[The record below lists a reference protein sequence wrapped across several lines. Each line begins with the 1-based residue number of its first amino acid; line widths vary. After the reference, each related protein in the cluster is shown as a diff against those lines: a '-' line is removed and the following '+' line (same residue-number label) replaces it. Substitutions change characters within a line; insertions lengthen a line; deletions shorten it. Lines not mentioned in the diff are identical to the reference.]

1 MKELVK
7 GSGSGGLNAYY
18 YVEGRDPSHPLPVET
33 IKVKVKESG
42 PVVNSILVAAQAPG
56 CRYLTREIR
65 LVEGLDR
72 IDLVN
77 YIDKTNVLT
86 PEGVHIAFP
95 FEVPEGILRYGLA
108 QANSRVEEDQ
118 LPGANRNFITS
129 TDWIDISNNEYGVT
143 VTLPETPIFEAGAI
157 TMDEIVYGYVDQIE
171 PTQTFYSY
179 IMNNY
184 WETNYKASQEGPF
197 VFQYSILPHKVLNL
211 PDAVKAGIASRQPLI
226 AVRVSADLQPLV
238 PLLNWNNPDVIATGL
253 RPAPDKEGIIVTLF
267 NPGEQEERMDINC
280 KGLYLSNLNGDR
292 LKKMN
297 KAITLKGFEGVS
309 LIVY

>member
-1 MKELVK
+1 
-7 GSGSGGLNAYY
+7 
-18 YVEGRDPSHPLPVET
+18 
-33 IKVKVKESG
+33 VKETG
-42 PVVNSILVAAQAPG
+42 PVVHSILVAALAPG

-65 LVEGLDR
+65 LVEGLNR
-72 IDLVN
+72 IDLIN
-77 YIDKTNVLT
+77 IIDKTNVYN
-86 PEGVHIAFP
+86 PEAVHIAFP
-95 FEVPEGILRYGLA
+95 FEVPGGTLRYGLA
-108 QANSRVEEDQ
+108 YGNCRLEVDQ
-118 LPGANRNFITS
+118 LPGANRNFITA
-129 TDWIDISNNEYGVT
+129 TDWVDISNSECGVT

-157 TMDEIVYGYVDQIE
+157 TMDEIVYGYVDRIE

-238 PLLNWNNPDVIATGL
+238 PLLNWNNPDVIATGF